1 MAGKI
6 KEFQKKIADD
16 ADFKE
21 TIMGSCALAW
31 VRVHLLPLPER
42 DVRA

>member
-1 MAGKI
+1 MAGKV

-21 TIMGSCALAW
+21 TIQGDYVCEYDNVAQSVLHASQ
-31 VRVHLLPLPER
+31 
-42 DVRA
+42 

>member
-21 TIMGSCALAW
+21 TIMGSYAL
-31 VRVHLLPLPER
+31 VCI
-42 DVRA
+42 